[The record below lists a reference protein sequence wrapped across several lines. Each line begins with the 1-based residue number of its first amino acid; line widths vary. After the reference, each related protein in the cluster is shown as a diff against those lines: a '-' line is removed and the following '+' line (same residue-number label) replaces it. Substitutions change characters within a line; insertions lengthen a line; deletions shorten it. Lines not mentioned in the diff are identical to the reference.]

1 MISSVLTLSFL
12 CFSHPVVT
20 TSLIADFYFLV
31 RGEFARNSARMGRV
45 LEVWRVENSSLLR

>member
-12 CFSHPVVT
+12 CFSHPVLT